1 MQLIFSKAKRFGQ
14 PKNLLGGTQWF
25 LNVSLVCPFISIK
38 DFLDSLTHYL
48 ESQHFFRLYIK
59 MSCYISFNWG
69 PFDPKL
75 IGSHPAVSV
84 HMLVLRI
91 SIPQVA
97 KKNFLLKCVYQL
109 IRISQIHR
117 LIMNSHFFVLRL
129 LFSLFFPRQYSF
141 VFCVFMRFKLN
152 LFLCLFCCIMSV
164 RQSTTT

>member
-69 PFDPKL
+69 PFEPKL
-75 IGSHPAVSV
+75 IGSHPTVSV

-91 SIPQVA
+91 SISQVA
-97 KKNFLLKCVYQL
+97 KKSFLLKCVYQL

-117 LIMNSHFFVLRL
+117 LIMNSHFFCFKIAIFFVL
-129 LFSLFFPRQYSF
+129 SASVFFYFF
-141 VFCVFMRFKLN
+141 VCLCGLN
-152 LFLCLFCCIMSV
+152 WTYFYVCFIASC
-164 RQSTTT
+164 